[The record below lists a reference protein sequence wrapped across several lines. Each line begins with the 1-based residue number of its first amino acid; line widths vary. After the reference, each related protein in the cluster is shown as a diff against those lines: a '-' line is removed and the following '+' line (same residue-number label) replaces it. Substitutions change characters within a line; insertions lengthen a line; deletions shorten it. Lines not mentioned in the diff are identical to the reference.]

1 MTNRARFLDTL
12 NFRLPT
18 DHLPLLEW
26 ASWWDKTIHRWQG
39 EGLPATLDWDE
50 IREHLGLDFQRQFWI
65 SPRGD
70 GFPPMPHGMGP
81 VTDAASY
88 ETLRPYLFPEDAVA
102 RIRDRLLTLKG
113 MQERGEAVVW
123 LTLEGFFWFPRTL
136 FGIENHLY
144 AFYDEPE
151 LMHRM
156 NRDLAAFHLRVLEE
170 VRAVLSPD
178 FMTFAEDMSYNN
190 GPMLSKEQFD
200 TFLLPYYRQVVPAV
214 EAMGTLPM
222 VDTDG
227 RVDPMIPWLKDA
239 GIRGVLPLEA
249 QSGVD
254 VAVIRANHPD
264 FRLIGGFDKT
274 VMHLGEAA
282 MRAEFERLLPVM
294 RTGGFIP
301 SVDHQTPPA
310 VSLEDYR
317 LYVRLLGEYC
327 RKACG
332 PD

>member
-1 MTNRARFLDTL
+1 MTNRERFMGTL
-12 NFRLPT
+12 HFHLPS
-18 DHLPLLEW
+18 DRLPLLEW
-26 ASWWDKTIHRWQG
+26 ASWWDKTIHRWQA
-39 EGLPATLDWDE
+39 EGLSADGDWE
-50 IREHLGLDFQRQFWI
+50 ALRERLGLDFQRQFWI

-70 GFPPMPHGMGP
+70 GFPAMPHGMGP
-81 VTDAASY
+81 VTDEASY
-88 ETLRPYLFPEDAVA
+88 EALLPHLYPEDAVS
-102 RIRDRLLTLKG
+102 RIRHRLLALRE
-113 MQERGEAVVW
+113 MQARGDAVVW
-123 LTLEGFFWFPRTL
+123 LTLEGYFWFPRTL

-144 AFYDEPE
+144 AFFDEPA

-156 NRDLAAFHLRVLEE
+156 NRDLTAFHLRVLDE

-178 FMTFAEDMSYNN
+178 FMTFAEDMSYNQ
-190 GPMLSKEQFD
+190 GPMLSREQFD
-200 TFLLPYYRQVVPAV
+200 TFLLPYYRQVVPLV

-227 RVDPMIPWLKDA
+227 RVDPMIPWLKAA

-254 VAVIRANHPD
+254 VAVIRAEHPD

-274 VMHLGEAA
+274 VMHRGETA

-317 LYVRLLGEYC
+317 LYVRLLAEYC
-327 RKACG
+327 RRACL
-332 PD
+332 PH

>member
-1 MTNRARFLDTL
+1 MTNRERFMNTL
-12 NFRLPT
+12 NFKLPSDRLPM
-18 DHLPLLEW
+18 LEW
-26 ASWWDKTIHRWQG
+26 ATWWDKTIHRWQG
-39 EGLPATLDWDE
+39 EGLSATLSWEDIHDE
-50 IREHLGLDFQRQFWI
+50 MGLDFQRQFWI
-65 SPRGD
+65 SPRGE

-81 VTDAASY
+81 VTDEASY
-88 ETLRPYLFPEDAVA
+88 EAILPFLFPEDAVSRVRERMFALKDMQA
-102 RIRDRLLTLKG
+102 RGD
-113 MQERGEAVVW
+113 AVVW

-156 NRDLAAFHLRVLEE
+156 NRDLTAFHLRVIEE
-170 VRAVLSPD
+170 VRAILSPD
-178 FMTFAEDMSYNN
+178 FMTFAEDMSYNG

-200 TFLLPYYRQVVPAV
+200 VFLLPYYKQVVPAI

-227 RVDPMIPWLKDA
+227 RLDPMIPWLKEA

-254 VAVIRANHPD
+254 VALIRANHPD

-301 SVDHQTPPA
+301 SVDHQTPPD

-317 LYVRLLGEYC
+317 LYVRLLREYC
-327 RKACG
+327 GNACR
-332 PD
+332 